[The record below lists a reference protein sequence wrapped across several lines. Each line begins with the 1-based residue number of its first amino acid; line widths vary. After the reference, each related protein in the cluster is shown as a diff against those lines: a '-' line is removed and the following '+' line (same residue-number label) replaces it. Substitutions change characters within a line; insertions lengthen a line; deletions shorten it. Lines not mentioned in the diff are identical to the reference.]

1 MIKTRQIVLNV
12 ILGVVICLLASCV
25 KESTD
30 NNIKIDRF
38 ENDVLQFVKLSDD
51 KKSVFINKYRDV
63 LNVLNFS
70 VKSDSLAAIPGLI
83 PSTPIYK
90 SFSADV
96 KKQFASTDTIAH
108 DIGRLKKSYETM
120 FPETVF
126 PGIKTFI
133 TPFNQSIVMTDT
145 TLLIGLNHYLG
156 RNHPLYGYYEEYQRV
171 NKEPSRII
179 YDVSEALMKSK
190 FGNEYIYDDNTLL
203 SQMLYEGFILYSVQT
218 LLGTPDKND
227 ANGYSKDQVEWCL
240 LNESNIWNKMIGD
253 DLLYSKSGI
262 VQSKIMQA
270 APFVSII
277 SMDCPGKIGRWIGLR
292 IIESYVK
299 NNKDKNIQL
308 IYDDLKTKKSQT
320 ILMESRYDGK

>member
-12 ILGVVICLLASCV
+12 ILGVVISLLASCV

-30 NNIKIDRF
+30 NSIKIDRF
-38 ENDVLQFVKLSDD
+38 ENDVLQFDKLSDD
-51 KKSVFINKYRDV
+51 QKTVFINRYRDV

-70 VKSDSLAAIPGLI
+70 IKSDSIAEIPGLI

-90 SFSADV
+90 SFSDDV
-96 KKQFASTDTIAH
+96 SKQFYSIDTLAH
-108 DIGRLKKSYETM
+108 EMAILKESYETL
-120 FPETVF
+120 FPKAAF

-133 TPFNQSIVMTDT
+133 TPFNQSVVMTDT

-156 RNHPLYGYYEEYQRV
+156 RNHPLYEYYEEYQRV
-171 NKEPSRII
+171 NKEPARIA
-179 YDVSEALMKSK
+179 YDVSEALLRSK
-190 FGNEYIYDDNTLL
+190 FGNEYIHHDNTLL
-203 SQMLYEGFILYSVQT
+203 SYMLYEGFILYAVQT
-218 LLGTPDKND
+218 LLDTTCKDNVT
-227 ANGYSKDQVEWCL
+227 GYTKEQLDWCIQ
-240 LNESNIWNKMIGD
+240 NESNIWNKIIGD

-262 VQSKIMQA
+262 VHTKIMQA

-292 IIESYVK
+292 IIESYVR

-308 IYDDLKTKKSQT
+308 IYNDLKTKKSQT